1 MAYCK
6 VFPTMYTGS
15 MYGAG
20 IHVFAAW
27 TWILA
32 HKDEEGV
39 LEINPSVVAA
49 ELGGTVKEILD
60 ALKYLTAEDLN
71 SRSPDNNG
79 KRLIRTGQFS
89 YQVVNHMKYRELGK
103 DRREYWRKYYA
114 EKRQKTENV

>member
-89 YQVVNHMKYRELGK
+89 YQVVNHAKDILARE
-103 DRREYWRKYYA
+103 
-114 EKRQKTENV
+114 